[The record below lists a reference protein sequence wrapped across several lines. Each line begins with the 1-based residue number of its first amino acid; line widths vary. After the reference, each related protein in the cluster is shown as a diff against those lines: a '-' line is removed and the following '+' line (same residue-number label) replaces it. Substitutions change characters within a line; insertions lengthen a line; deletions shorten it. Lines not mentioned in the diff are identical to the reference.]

1 MDKLMSDARVS
12 SFLSILRF
20 IIFGI
25 VVGGGLLVSQM
36 NGLMQLLGLRPMTDD
51 IKKDEVII
59 LSLVGAFA
67 VCVAIFVIVRFFT
80 GQKELKE
87 TFAHSGMDEGRIVA
101 DYENA
106 WNVSRSLKIGN
117 IYTYSFGDIS
127 KAYLNSEIVR
137 AHEFFEK
144 GNCYIA
150 LYFSGESNPKYIGVK
165 KNMYQEVLQYY
176 RNHFPHIRIG
186 E

>member
-1 MDKLMSDARVS
+1 MDKIMSDARVS
-12 SFLSILRF
+12 SFLSILKF
-20 IIFGI
+20 VIIGI
-25 VVGGGLLVSQM
+25 GMGSMLLITQM

-51 IKKDEVII
+51 FKKDEVIV
-59 LSLVGAFA
+59 LSLMGVFLLGL
-67 VCVAIFVIVRFFT
+67 AIFFIVGFLT
-80 GQKELKE
+80 GRKELKE

-117 IYTYSFGDIS
+117 IYTYDFGEIS

-137 AHEFFEK
+137 VHEFFER
-144 GNCYIA
+144 GDCFIA
-150 LYFSGESNPKYIGVK
+150 LYFSDGSGPKYVTASKSTYREI
-165 KNMYQEVLQYY
+165 MQYY
-176 RNHFPHIRIG
+176 KNHFPHIRVG